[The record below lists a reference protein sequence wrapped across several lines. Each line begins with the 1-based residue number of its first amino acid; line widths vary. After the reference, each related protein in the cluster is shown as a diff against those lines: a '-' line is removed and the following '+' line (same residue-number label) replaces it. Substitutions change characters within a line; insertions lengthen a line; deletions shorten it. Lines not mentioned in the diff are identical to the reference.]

1 MGRVVDIDEL
11 NAQERLDPIAEIW
24 DGLRRSPASIPTD
37 EDLISLLDAR
47 REAYMRSPETASL
60 WEDVMG
66 RIVGAQ

>member
-1 MGRVVDIDEL
+1 MGRPETIT
-11 NAQERLDPIAEIW
+11 
-24 DGLRRSPASIPTD
+24 ASIPTD

-47 REAYMRSPETASL
+47 REAYIRSPETASL